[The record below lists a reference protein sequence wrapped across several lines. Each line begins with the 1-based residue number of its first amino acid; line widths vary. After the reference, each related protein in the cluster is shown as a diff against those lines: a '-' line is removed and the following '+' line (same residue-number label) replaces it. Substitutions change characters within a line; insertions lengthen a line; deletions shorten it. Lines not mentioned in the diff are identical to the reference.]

1 MPTKKSPFP
10 GMDPFLEDGAEW
22 GGVHT
27 WLMTTIGEQLG
38 RLLPANFS
46 IKIEQRVYLTADGS
60 DETQQIVPDVYV
72 IRNPSPVLVEATKPG
87 MITPAALV
95 ETLHEVEIHDRYL
108 EIRDKQNRQVITT
121 IEILSPFNKTPGTP
135 GRTAF
140 MEKRRAVT
148 HSDTHWVEIDLLRA
162 GERPEVLAGKSD
174 YYALLKRGGAF
185 GPFEVWYFDLRD
197 RMPTIA
203 IPLRAPHADL
213 PLDLQAALDD
223 VYQRGRYANDID
235 YTAPVPLPRLRP
247 ADKNWVAAHIA
258 AWQAD
263 SVAP

>member
-1 MPTKKSPFP
+1 MKQSPFP
-10 GMDPFLEDGAEW
+10 GMDPFLEDTAEW
-22 GGVHT
+22 GGVHAR
-27 WLMTTIGEQLG
+27 LINSISDQLIS
-38 RLLPANFS
+38 LIPSNFS
-46 IKIEQRVYLTADGS
+46 VKIDQRLYLIDGS
-60 DETQQIVPDVYV
+60 DDSQQIVPDVY
-72 IRNPSPVLVEATKPG
+72 ITRNPSPVLVQATKPG

-95 ETLHEVEIHDRYL
+95 ETLNEVEIQDRYL
-108 EIRDKQNRQVITT
+108 EIRDKHNRQVITT
-121 IEILSPFNKTPGTP
+121 IEVLSPFNKTLGTP

-174 YYALLKRGGAF
+174 YYALLKRGGIL

-203 IPLRAPHADL
+203 IPLRTPHADL

-223 VYQRGRYANDID
+223 VYRRGRYVNDID
-235 YTAPVPLPRLRP
+235 YTASVPPPRLRP
-247 ADKNWVAAHIA
+247 ADKNWVNAQIA
-258 AWQAD
+258 AWQATPT
-263 SVAP
+263 AA